1 MGVAAMPA
9 SMRSTSY
16 ACWLCRAAAEGVVTK
31 MPLAPAA
38 GVEPPVDVPAGP
50 AGLVGAL
57 VRDGARRLPVHPLR
71 GGTPAATD
79 EAQPITVR
87 CNVNNRVRPA
97 AGSSLHLVC
106 VRPSSLSLESS
117 LGISRAAS
125 FHGGLLCCDALRG

>member
-38 GVEPPVDVPAGP
+38 GAAPPVDVPAVP

-57 VRDGARRLPVHPLR
+57 VRDGARRLPVHPLL
-71 GGTPAATD
+71 GGPPSAWNETP
-79 EAQPITVR
+79 QPIITVR
-87 CNVNNRVRPA
+87 CNVNNRVWPA

-106 VRPSSLSLESS
+106 GAPVVFVQE
-117 LGISRAAS
+117 A
-125 FHGGLLCCDALRG
+125 H